1 MYHVFD
7 LVAAPEIVLRTS
19 GICGKALAVIDLFM
33 KCGLIR
39 LAKMIFFC
47 SVGVFVG
54 AALGGLHYV
63 KAVFHHRMGE
73 GKTRSLR
80 YP

>member
-1 MYHVFD
+1 MFD
-7 LVAAPEIVLRTS
+7 LVAALEIVLRTA
-19 GICGKALAVIDLFM
+19 GICSKALAVIDLFM

-39 LAKMIFFC
+39 LAKMIFYY

-63 KAVFHHRMGE
+63 KAVFHHGMGE
-73 GKTRSLR
+73 STTRSL
-80 YP
+80 